1 MPIHDQGYRRY
12 AGGRDAKG
20 QAWLVIARAGI
31 RNMISKRLF
40 LGLLLFSYGPFLVR
54 SVLLYVSTSFSQAA
68 FLAPTAQTFRE
79 YLEQQSIFVFFITIY
94 VGAGLIAND
103 RRANA
108 LQIYLSK
115 PLTRIEYVAGKAATL
130 GVFLLAATWVPA
142 LLLLMLQIMFAGSF
156 AFAQKNAF
164 LFPAITVYSFLQVI
178 LATLSMLALSS
189 LSKSPRFV
197 GIMYAGVI
205 FFTDA
210 VFGMLKY
217 VVRVSS
223 ASIVS
228 PTQSLAQ
235 LGDVIF
241 RVPPRHE
248 TPVILSLSLIVV
260 MILAAVLILER
271 RIRGVEVVA

>member
-1 MPIHDQGYRRY
+1 MPIHDQGYRHY

-20 QAWLVIARAGI
+20 HAWLVIARAGI
-31 RNMISKRLF
+31 KHMISKRLF
-40 LGLLLFSYGPFLVR
+40 LGLLLVAYGPFFVR
-54 SVLLYVSTSFSQAA
+54 AVQLYISTNFSQVA

-79 YLEQQSIFVFFITIY
+79 FLEQQSIFVFFITIF

-115 PLTRIEYVAGKAATL
+115 PLTRLEYVAGKATTL
-130 GVFLLAATWVPA
+130 AVFLLATTWIPA
-142 LLLLMLQIMFAGSF
+142 LLLLFLQIMFAGSF
-156 AFAQKNAF
+156 AFVQKNAF

-217 VVRVSS
+217 LVRVSS
-223 ASIVS
+223 ASVVS

-235 LGDVIF
+235 IGDVIF

-248 TPVILSLSLIVV
+248 TPVVLSLAVV
-260 MILAAVLILER
+260 VCMIAAAMLILER